1 MKYTNAQNFEGSSL
15 NCSDW
20 KIDSRLGNLMADH
33 LTISPAAFKHFFFSG
48 PANFKARNL
57 LINNS
62 LKKKLKKIL

>member
-33 LTISPAAFKHFFFSG
+33 LTISPAAFKHFFFLDRQTSK
-48 PANFKARNL
+48 PATC
-57 LINNS
+57 
-62 LKKKLKKIL
+62 